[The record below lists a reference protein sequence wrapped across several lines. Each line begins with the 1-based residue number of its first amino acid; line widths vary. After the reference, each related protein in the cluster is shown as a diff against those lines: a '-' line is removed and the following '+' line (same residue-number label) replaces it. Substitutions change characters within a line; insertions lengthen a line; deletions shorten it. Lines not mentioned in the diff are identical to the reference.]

1 MADHYE
7 TLGVER
13 DATRDDIKKAFRK
26 MASKHHPDK
35 EGGSEEAF
43 KKVKKAY
50 ETLDDPEARARYD
63 EFGDEEEPEEGTLTG
78 RMTMVLLRIFET
90 LDDNV
95 PTKHVLHHV
104 RERVR
109 SGKIKVEEGVQ
120 HVQIRAKKL
129 RALIKDTEFKGKEKD
144 NVFLT
149 AVKYK
154 LRIAEEELANALQAK
169 EVFTELE
176 KLLLNTHSK
185 TDDGN
190 YTRREPHPMSSL
202 LDAMAQQVNRGSSY
216 FRG

>member
-7 TLGVER
+7 TLGVEK

-50 ETLDDPEARARYD
+50 ETLDDPETRARYD
-63 EFGDEEEPEEGTLTG
+63 EFGDEDEPEENTLTG
-78 RMTMVLLRIFET
+78 RMTLVLLRIFET

-95 PTKHVLHHV
+95 PTRHILHHV

-109 SGKIKVEEGVQ
+109 AGKDKVEEGVHHLQ
-120 HVQIRAKKL
+120 VRVKKL
-129 RALIKDTEFKGKEKD
+129 RALIKDTDFEGREKD

-149 AVKYK
+149 AVRYK
-154 LRIAEEELANALQAK
+154 LRMAEEELKNAIQAK
-169 EVFTELE
+169 EVFTELQ
-176 KLLLNTHSK
+176 KLLSNTRSK

-190 YTRREPHPMSSL
+190 YTHRETHPMSSL
-202 LDAMAQQVNRGSSY
+202 LDAVARQSNRGSSY